1 MSKNYKDFKKSELIQ
16 EIIRLEKEL
25 EEEIKYNN
33 EEFLVQFPWAG
44 NLGQWKWF
52 FKDNKVMFNEKKVTQ
67 IGYNPEI
74 IGEVGFEFFTNKLH
88 PDDYEGVMDNMRN
101 HLMGKTEA
109 YEVEYRI
116 QHKNG
121 HYLWYYDRGTI
132 TKRDEEGKPLV
143 IQGIVFDITESKSV
157 EQRLRDLS
165 EKDALT
171 NIYNRRTFYVK
182 VDELIHEMHDRKT
195 PFSLIMFDIDNFKQI
210 NDTYGHL
217 VGDEVLKK
225 VTELINDDKRHKDQI
240 FRFGGEEF
248 FLLLPNTQIDGAIK
262 VANRIHQMISDLN
275 IAKVGHISVS
285 MGVIEYKE
293 FETIDDSIKRVDDLM
308 YDAKAL
314 GKNQI
319 KY

>member
-1 MSKNYKDFKKSELIQ
+1 MSKNYQKYTKDELIK
-16 EIIRLEKEL
+16 EINELKIQL

-33 EEFLVQFPWAG
+33 EEFLIQFPWAG

-52 FKDNKVMFNEKKVTQ
+52 VSDNKVQFNDKKVTQ
-67 IGYNPEI
+67 IGYNPKI

-101 HLMGKTEA
+101 HMAGKTEA

-116 QHKNG
+116 QHKDG
-121 HYLWYYDRGTI
+121 HYLWYYDRGTV
-132 TKRDEEGKPLV
+132 TKRDHEGKPLL
-143 IQGIVFDITESKSV
+143 IQGIVFDITESKKV
-157 EQRLRDLS
+157 EQKLRDLS

-182 VDELIHEMHDRKT
+182 VDDLIQEKHDKKT
-195 PFSLIMFDIDNFKQI
+195 PFSLVMFDVDNFKHI

-217 VGDEVLKK
+217 VGDDVLKK
-225 VTELINDDKRHKDQI
+225 VTQIINEDKRHKDQI

-248 FLLLPNTQIDGAIK
+248 FLTLSNTKIEGAIK
-262 VANRIHQMISDLN
+262 VANRLHDIISHLKVP
-275 IAKVGHISVS
+275 KVGNITVS
-285 MGVIEYKE
+285 MGVIEYFE
-293 FETIDDSIKRVDDLM
+293 NETIDDAIKRVDDLM
-308 YDAKAL
+308 YEAKKL